1 MKKFTAIG
9 IVIIFALL
17 SFISCEKKPEAPS
30 SGEAQANDM
39 LSLLPVDALGV
50 LFIDIHRIMA
60 IEAVAE
66 IIKVKEEEDKENYQK
81 YQEFIEK
88 TGIDPQEDIYSIAA
102 AASKGEGKEIK
113 TVSAVLNLKYSRETI
128 LPLLKENME
137 EEEELIEKEYDGFTI
152 YTTKKEGEK
161 EASFTFLSDS
171 YIGVGNEE
179 GVKSVIDV
187 LQKKRE
193 NVFKNDSLAAL
204 LEDADKGA
212 ILWGALA
219 IPPEAKEEMTGVS
232 PMLKDIEAI
241 NAVSLS
247 FDYKNKSFI
256 AEIKLLTGDPD
267 KSQEI
272 ADSLNGLKMMGSM
285 IQIQDFNA
293 AEVLDNI
300 EITAGPDHVNIYASF
315 PEELLDKL
323 KEKAKK

>member
-9 IVIIFALL
+9 IVVIFALL

-30 SGEAQANDM
+30 SGAAQTNDM
-39 LSLLPVDALGV
+39 LSLLPADALGV
-50 LFIDIHRIMA
+50 LFIDFHRIMS
-60 IEAVAE
+60 IEAVDE
-66 IIKVKEEEDKENYQK
+66 MIKEEEDKEDNQK

-102 AASKGEGKEIK
+102 SAAMGEGKEIK
-113 TVSAVLNLKYSRETI
+113 TVSVVINLKYNRET
-128 LPLLKENME
+128 LFPLIKENME
-137 EEEELIEKEYDGFTI
+137 EEEELTENEYNGFTI
-152 YTTKKEGEK
+152 YTTKKQQK
-161 EASFTFLSDS
+161 IAACFDFLNDS
-171 YIGVGNEE
+171 YIGLGNEE
-179 GVKSVIDV
+179 GVKAVIDV

-204 LEDADKGA
+204 LVDANKGA
-212 ILWGALA
+212 LLWGAAA
-219 IPPEAKEEMTGVS
+219 IPPEIKEEMTDAS

-267 KSQEI
+267 KSQQIE
-272 ADSLNGLKMMGSM
+272 DSLNGLKMMGSM

-300 EITAGPDHVNIYASF
+300 EITAGPDHVRIYASF

>member
-17 SFISCEKKPEAPS
+17 SFISCEKKTAAPS
-30 SGEAQANDM
+30 SGPAQANDM
-39 LSLLPVDALGV
+39 LSLLPVDSLGV

-60 IEAVAE
+60 IEAVADM
-66 IIKVKEEEDKENYQK
+66 IKEEENKEDYQK
-81 YQEFIEK
+81 YQEFIEM

-102 AASKGEGKEIK
+102 AATKGEGKEME
-113 TVSAVLNLKYSRETI
+113 TVSVVLNLKYNRETI
-128 LPLLKENME
+128 LPLIKENIE
-137 EEEELIEKEYDGFTI
+137 EEEELTENEYNDFTI
-152 YTTKKEGEK
+152 YTIKKEGEK
-161 EASFTFLSDS
+161 GVSFTFLDDS
-171 YIGVGNEE
+171 YIGAGNEK
-179 GVKSVIDV
+179 GVKAVIDV

-204 LEDADKGA
+204 LEDANKGA
-212 ILWGALA
+212 ILWGAFS

-247 FDYKNKSFI
+247 FDYKNKSII

-267 KSQEI
+267 KSQQI
-272 ADSLNGLKMMGSM
+272 GDSLNGLKMMGSM

-300 EITAGPDHVNIYASF
+300 EITAGPDHVRIYARF

>member
-1 MKKFTAIG
+1 MKKFAATG

-17 SFISCEKKPEAPS
+17 SFISCEKNPEAPS
-30 SGEAQANDM
+30 SGATQANDM
-39 LSLLPVDALGV
+39 LSLLPVDAMGV
-50 LFIDIHRIMA
+50 FFIDIHGIMS
-60 IEAVAE
+60 IEALAE
-66 IIKVKEEEDKENYQK
+66 IIKEKEEEDKENYQK

-88 TGIDPQEDIYSIAA
+88 TGIDPQKDIYSIAA
-102 AASKGEGKEIK
+102 AATKGEGKEIK
-113 TVSAVLNLKYSRETI
+113 TVSAVLNLKYNRETI
-128 LPLLKENME
+128 LPLIKENME
-137 EEEELIEKEYDGFTI
+137 KEEELKEKEYEGFTI
-152 YTTKKEGEK
+152 YTIKTEDEK
-161 EASFTFLSDS
+161 DVSFTFLSDLF
-171 YIGVGNEE
+171 IGVGNEE

-204 LEDADKGA
+204 LADANKGA
-212 ILWGALA
+212 ILWGAFA
-219 IPPEAKEEMTGVS
+219 IPHDVKKEMTGVS

-267 KSQEI
+267 KSLQI

-285 IQIQDFNA
+285 IQIQDFNMG
-293 AEVLDNI
+293 EVLNNI
-300 EITAGPDHVNIYASF
+300 EITAGSDHVNIYASF

-323 KEKAKK
+323 KEKEKK

>member
-9 IVIIFALL
+9 IVVIFALL
-17 SFISCEKKPEAPS
+17 SFISCEKKPAAPS
-30 SGEAQANDM
+30 SMGAAQTNDM
-39 LSLLPVDALGV
+39 LSLLPVDSLGV
-50 LFIDIHRIMA
+50 LFIDIHRIMS

-66 IIKVKEEEDKENYQK
+66 MIKEEEDKEGNQK

-88 TGIDPQEDIYSIAA
+88 TGLDPQKDIYSIAA

-113 TVSAVLNLKYSRETI
+113 TVSVVINLKYSRET
-128 LPLLKENME
+128 LFPLIKENME
-137 EEEELIEKEYDGFTI
+137 EGEELTEKEYDGFTI
-152 YTTKKEGEK
+152 YTVKTEEK
-161 EASFTFLSDS
+161 NEASFAFLNDS
-171 YIGVGNEE
+171 YIGLGNEE
-179 GVKSVIDV
+179 GVKSVIDI

-204 LEDADKGA
+204 LADADKGA

-247 FDYKNKSFI
+247 FDYKNKGFI
-256 AEIKLLTGDPD
+256 ADIKLLTGDPD

-300 EITAGPDHVNIYASF
+300 EITAGPDHVRIYASF

>member
-9 IVIIFALL
+9 IVIILALL

-30 SGEAQANDM
+30 SGAAQTNDM
-39 LSLLPVDALGV
+39 LSLLPADALGV
-50 LFIDIHRIMA
+50 LFIDFHRIMS
-60 IEAVAE
+60 IEAVDE
-66 IIKVKEEEDKENYQK
+66 MIKEEEDKEDNQK

-102 AASKGEGKEIK
+102 SAAMGEGKEIK
-113 TVSAVLNLKYSRETI
+113 TVSVVINLKYNRET
-128 LPLLKENME
+128 LFPLIKENME
-137 EEEELIEKEYDGFTI
+137 EEEELTENEYNGFTI
-152 YTTKKEGEK
+152 YTTKTEEK
-161 EASFTFLSDS
+161 NEASFAFLNDS
-171 YIGVGNEE
+171 YIGLGNEE
-179 GVKSVIDV
+179 GVKAVIDV

-204 LEDADKGA
+204 LVDANKGA
-212 ILWGALA
+212 LLWGAAA
-219 IPPEAKEEMTGVS
+219 IPPEIKEEMTDAS

-267 KSQEI
+267 KSQQI

-285 IQIQDFNA
+285 IQIQDFNMG
-293 AEVLDNI
+293 EVLDNI
-300 EITAGPDHVNIYASF
+300 EITAGPDHVKIYASF

-323 KEKAKK
+323 KEKEKK

>member
-30 SGEAQANDM
+30 SGAAQTNDM
-39 LSLLPVDALGV
+39 LSLLPADALGV
-50 LFIDIHRIMA
+50 LFIDFHRIMS

-66 IIKVKEEEDKENYQK
+66 MIKEEEDKEDNQK

-88 TGIDPQEDIYSIAA
+88 TGIDPQEDIYSIAVS
-102 AASKGEGKEIK
+102 ASKGEGKEIK
-113 TVSAVLNLKYSRETI
+113 TVSVVINLKYNRET
-128 LPLLKENME
+128 LFPLIKENME
-137 EEEELIEKEYDGFTI
+137 EEEELTEKEYDGFTI
-152 YTTKKEGEK
+152 YITKTEEK
-161 EASFTFLSDS
+161 NEASFAFLNDS
-171 YIGVGNEE
+171 YIGLGNEE
-179 GVKSVIDV
+179 GVKAVIDV

-204 LEDADKGA
+204 LTDANKGA
-212 ILWGALA
+212 ILWGAFA
-219 IPPEAKEEMTGVS
+219 IPHEVKKEMTGVS

-247 FDYKNKSFI
+247 FDYKNKSLI
-256 AEIKLLTGDPD
+256 ADIKLLTGDPD
-267 KSQEI
+267 KSQQI

-300 EITAGPDHVNIYASF
+300 EITAGPDHVRIYASF

>member
-30 SGEAQANDM
+30 SGAAQTNDM
-39 LSLLPVDALGV
+39 LSLLPADALGV
-50 LFIDIHRIMA
+50 LFIDFHRIMS
-60 IEAVAE
+60 IEAVDE
-66 IIKVKEEEDKENYQK
+66 MIKEEEDKEDNQK

-102 AASKGEGKEIK
+102 SAAMGEGKEIK
-113 TVSAVLNLKYSRETI
+113 TVSVVINLKYNRET
-128 LPLLKENME
+128 LFPLIKENME
-137 EEEELIEKEYDGFTI
+137 EEEELTEKEYDGFTI
-152 YTTKKEGEK
+152 YTTKTEEK
-161 EASFTFLSDS
+161 NEASFAFLNDS
-171 YIGVGNEE
+171 YIGLGNEE
-179 GVKSVIDV
+179 GVKAVIDI

-204 LEDADKGA
+204 LEDANKGA
-212 ILWGALA
+212 ILWGAFS

-247 FDYKNKSFI
+247 FDYKNKSII

-267 KSQEI
+267 KSQQI
-272 ADSLNGLKMMGSM
+272 GDSLNGLKMMGSM

-300 EITAGPDHVNIYASF
+300 EITAGPDHVKIYARF

>member
-17 SFISCEKKPEAPS
+17 SFISCEKKPAAPS
-30 SGEAQANDM
+30 SGAAQANDM
-39 LSLLPVDALGV
+39 LSLLPVDAQGV
-50 LFIDIHRIMA
+50 LFIDIQRIMA
-60 IEAVAE
+60 IDAVDE
-66 IIKVKEEEDKENYQK
+66 IIKEEENEESYQK

-88 TGIDPQEDIYSIAA
+88 TGIDPKEDIYSIAA
-102 AASKGEGKEIK
+102 SATKGEGKEIK
-113 TVSAVLNLKYSRETI
+113 TVSFVLNLKYSRETL
-128 LPLLKENME
+128 LPLIKENME
-137 EEEELIEKEYDGFTI
+137 EGEEFTEKEYDGFTI
-152 YTTKKEGEK
+152 YTIKKEGEK
-161 EASFTFLSDS
+161 EVNFAFLDDS
-171 YIGVGNEE
+171 NISAGNEE

-204 LEDADKGA
+204 LADANKGA
-212 ILWGALA
+212 ILWGAFA
-219 IPPEAKEEMTGVS
+219 IPPEVKEEMTGAS

-241 NAVSLS
+241 NAASLS

-267 KSQEI
+267 KSRQI

-285 IQIQDFNA
+285 IQIQDFNMG
-293 AEVLDNI
+293 EVLDNI

-323 KEKAKK
+323 KEKEKK

>member
-17 SFISCEKKPEAPS
+17 SFISCEKKPAAPS
-30 SGEAQANDM
+30 SGVAQANDM
-39 LSLLPVDALGV
+39 LSLLPVDAQGA

-60 IEAVAE
+60 IEAVDE
-66 IIKVKEEEDKENYQK
+66 IIKEDEESYQK

-102 AASKGEGKEIK
+102 SATIGEGKKIK
-113 TVSAVLNLKYSRETI
+113 TVSFVLNLKYTRETL
-128 LPLLKENME
+128 LPLIKENME
-137 EEEELIEKEYDGFTI
+137 EEEEFTEKEYNGFTI
-152 YTTKKEGEK
+152 YTIKKEDEK
-161 EASFTFLSDS
+161 EVSFTFLDDS
-171 YIGVGNEE
+171 NIGVGNEE
-179 GVKSVIDV
+179 GVESVIDV

-204 LEDADKGA
+204 LADANKGA
-212 ILWGALA
+212 MFWGTLA
-219 IPPEAKEEMTGVS
+219 IPPEIKEEMTNVP
-232 PMLKDIEAI
+232 PMFKDIKAI
-241 NAVSLS
+241 NAASLF

-267 KSQEI
+267 KSQQI

-285 IQIQDFNA
+285 IQIQDFNM

-300 EITAGPDHVNIYASF
+300 EITAGPDHVKIYASF
-315 PEELLDKL
+315 PEELLDRL
-323 KEKAKK
+323 KEKEKK

>member
-17 SFISCEKKPEAPS
+17 SFNSCEKKPAVPS
-30 SGEAQANDM
+30 SGTAQANDM
-39 LSLLPVDALGV
+39 LSLLPVDAQGV
-50 LFIDIHRIMA
+50 FFIDIHRIMA
-60 IEAVAE
+60 IETVAE
-66 IIKVKEEEDKENYQK
+66 MIKEGEDEESYQK

-102 AASKGEGKEIK
+102 AITKGEGKEIK
-113 TVSAVLNLKYSRETI
+113 AVSAVLNLKYNRETI
-128 LPLLKENME
+128 LPLIKENME
-137 EEEELIEKEYDGFTI
+137 EGEELTEEEYNGFTI
-152 YTTKKEGEK
+152 YTIKKEEEK
-161 EASFTFLSDS
+161 EASFTFLNDS
-171 YIGVGNEE
+171 NIGVGNEE

-204 LEDADKGA
+204 LEDANKGA

-219 IPPEAKEEMTGVS
+219 IPSEVKEEMTDVP

-241 NAVSLS
+241 NAVSLF

-267 KSQEI
+267 KSKQI

-285 IQIQDFNA
+285 IQIQDFNMG
-293 AEVLDNI
+293 EVLENI
-300 EITAGPDHVNIYASF
+300 EITAGSDHVKIYASF

-323 KEKAKK
+323 KEKEKK

>member
-1 MKKFTAIG
+1 MKKFTALG

-17 SFISCEKKPEAPS
+17 SFISCEKKPAVPS
-30 SGEAQANDM
+30 SGAAQAKDM
-39 LSLLPVDALGV
+39 LSLLPVDGQGV

-60 IEAVAE
+60 IEAIAE
-66 IIKVKEEEDKENYQK
+66 MIKEEEGKESYQK
-81 YQEFIEK
+81 YQEFIDR

-102 AASKGEGKEIK
+102 TATIGEGKEIK
-113 TVSAVLNLKYSRETI
+113 TVSAVLNIKYSREI
-128 LPLLKENME
+128 LLPLIKENME
-137 EEEELIEKEYDGFTI
+137 EGEELTENEYNGFTI
-152 YTTKKEGEK
+152 YTIKKEDEK
-161 EASFTFLSDS
+161 EVSFTFLSDS
-171 YIGVGNEE
+171 YIGAGNEE

-219 IPPEAKEEMTGVS
+219 IPPETKEEMTGVS
-232 PMLKDIEAI
+232 PMLKNIEAI

-267 KSQEI
+267 KSLEI

-300 EITAGPDHVNIYASF
+300 EITAGPDHVKIYANF